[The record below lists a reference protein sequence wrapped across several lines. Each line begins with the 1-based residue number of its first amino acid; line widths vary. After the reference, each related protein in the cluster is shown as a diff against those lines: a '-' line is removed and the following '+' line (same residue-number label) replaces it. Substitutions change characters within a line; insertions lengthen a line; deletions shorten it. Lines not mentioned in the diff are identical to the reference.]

1 MLLPFGEVDLPEKL
15 RDKLSSHS
23 GKVIAGVRPESFEDA
38 TLVGDAKEHGSTFT
52 ASIDLVESMGSEKYA
67 YFSVKGESVESDELR
82 ELAEDSGTSE
92 VPSAGEGLVVAR
104 LDAASGAERGK
115 DAELWVDS
123 TKLHLFDPDSGAN
136 LGH

>member
-1 MLLPFGEVDLPEKL
+1 
-15 RDKLSSHS
+15 
-23 GKVIAGVRPESFEDA
+23 
-38 TLVGDAKEHGSTFT
+38 
-52 ASIDLVESMGSEKYA
+52 MGSEKYA

-104 LDAASGAERGK
+104 LDAASEVERGK